1 MKKKL
6 DKVNIEEIIAKVLI
20 DNERSMIDAMAR
32 QYIKTTSFSETVE
45 KVLKEATEGAIYHK
59 ISTVSD
65 YFTQQFSKHFS
76 DHLTSV
82 TDSQIKLHIET
93 NPKFRKLFDKN
104 LKKYLEEMNFEKTMM
119 EFFDTK
125 KDLLMELMLRQMFND
140 KKPKDE

>member
-82 TDSQIKLHIET
+82 T
-93 NPKFRKLFDKN
+93 
-104 LKKYLEEMNFEKTMM
+104 
-119 EFFDTK
+119 
-125 KDLLMELMLRQMFND
+125 
-140 KKPKDE
+140 